1 MQRPLIR
8 DGFRASWGKA
18 CTKADIPDNLTFTD
32 IPGRDAPG
40 RGWGRG
46 PEIAAITGH
55 SLKDVEAILD
65 GHYLGRTIKL
75 AARWTAAATGTDG
88 EQKLEN
94 NQTVPDAAKDKSLK
108 SLVGA
113 QGLEPWTR

>member
-1 MQRPLIR
+1 LCDAAAIDPRRLPREL
-8 DGFRASWGKA
+8 GKA

-94 NQTVPDAAKDKSLK
+94 NQTVPDAAKNCPL
-108 SLVGA
+108 G
-113 QGLEPWTR
+113 